1 MTAGVGPSER
11 DRRSVPRPRRLW
23 EKVRENVRHLQG
35 RMDEEW
41 ERLRINQLLGRRV
54 SREVRSPDSELILEQ
69 GEPITPSAVASARR
83 SGVLEVL
90 LDAADDHP
98 PPDPTTRDA

>member
-1 MTAGVGPSER
+1 
-11 DRRSVPRPRRLW
+11 
-23 EKVRENVRHLQG
+23 
-35 RMDEEW
+35 MDEEW

-54 SREVRSPDSELILEQ
+54 SRQVRSPDSELILEQ

-90 LDAADDHP
+90 LDAADDRPH
-98 PPDPTTRDA
+98 DGTRSHSA